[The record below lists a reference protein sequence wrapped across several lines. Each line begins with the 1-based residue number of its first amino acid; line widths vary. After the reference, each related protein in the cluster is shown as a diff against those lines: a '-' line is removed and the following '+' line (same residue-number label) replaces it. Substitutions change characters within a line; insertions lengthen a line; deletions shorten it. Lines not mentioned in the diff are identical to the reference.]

1 MVTMRNQKDY
11 LDEKDGY
18 VDLNNYLD
26 QAQNDEEAVT
36 EDEELESES
45 YDDYD
50 NYNEDEE
57 EADDTEKAPDPSR
70 RRMTRYHRQSEA
82 GKIVKR
88 IFAWSFTLLL
98 LGVISGIGL
107 FAYYAKDAPI
117 VTQTKLQSEGSSALY
132 TSDGKLLLTLGAERR
147 NYLHSEKIP
156 QRMKDAVISV
166 EDKRFYREPFGLDP
180 IRIVGSLVANIKGH
194 DISAG
199 GSGITQQLI
208 KLSVFSTDAS
218 QRTLKRKVQE
228 AWLAMKISRQ
238 YSKEQILEFY
248 INKVY
253 MGYNTFGLGT
263 AASYYFGKSPSDL
276 DLAQTA
282 LLAGM
287 LNAPT
292 QFDPYLYPQNA
303 QYRRDSVL
311 YSMLR
316 NNKITKQEYQQAI
329 KEPIQ
334 TGLRPRHSNND
345 HSQRRK
351 IDDPYIKEVVNEAK
365 EKGFDPYNS
374 NLKITVNIDQKAQ
387 NELYELANS
396 KKIPFTNDKMQV
408 GATVVD
414 PTNGHAIAIVGGRH
428 LPNVALGYNRAV
440 QTGRSTG
447 SSIKPI
453 LDYAPAIEYKNWS
466 TAQILSDT
474 PYIYSGTNIQLF
486 DWDNRY
492 LGPMTMRYA
501 LEQSRNVPAV
511 RTLEDVGFN
520 KSIKFAK
527 QMDININKKQGLSV
541 AIGANASTLQMA
553 GAYGALANDGV
564 YHKPQFI
571 SKIETPDGVVRNYDT
586 SGKRVMKSST
596 AYMVTD
602 MLKGVI
608 THGSGTQ
615 AKIKDL
621 HQAGKTGTVKYSD
634 AEINKYPSYN
644 GTPKDSWFVGYTPKY
659 SIAVWTGYDNLSE
672 GKISGQGENAAQ
684 LLYKN
689 MMTYLMKGKGNPD
702 WHKPDTVVSQK
713 YLSGETVTNELYVK
727 GHVPKPPKIKKPKL
741 EDKERE
747 EEQNNNQRVI
757 YRQSQQ
763 QRPRVIIRQQ
773 QPRTIIRHYY
783 YYR

>member
-1 MVTMRNQKDY
+1 MRDQQDY
-11 LDEKDGY
+11 EKDGY
-18 VDLNNYLD
+18 IDLNNYLG
-26 QAQNDEEAVT
+26 QNDEEDEDLESYV
-36 EDEELESES
+36 EDEDN
-45 YDDYD
+45 DDEVSD
-50 NYNEDEE
+50 P
-57 EADDTEKAPDPSR
+57 DTEEDPSR
-70 RRMTRYHRQSEA
+70 RRMTRYHHQSKA
-82 GKIVKR
+82 GKIIKR
-88 IFAWSFTLLL
+88 IFAWSFTLIM
-98 LGVISGIGL
+98 LGVISGVGL

-147 NYLHSEKIP
+147 NYLHSDEIP

-166 EDKRFYREPFGLDP
+166 EDKRFYKEPLGLDP
-180 IRIVGSLVANIKGH
+180 IRIAGSLLANIKGH

-208 KLSVFSTDAS
+208 KLSVFSTDTS
-218 QRTLKRKVQE
+218 QRTLRRKAQE
-228 AWLAMKISRQ
+228 AWLAMQISRQ

-263 AASYYFGKSPSDL
+263 AASYYFGKSPSKL

-287 LNAPT
+287 LNAPIK
-292 QFDPYLYPQNA
+292 FDPYLYPQNA
-303 QYRRDSVL
+303 QYRRDIVL
-311 YSMLR
+311 YAMLK
-316 NNKITKQEYQQAI
+316 NNKITNQEYQQAI
-329 KEPIQ
+329 KEPVQ

-345 HSQRRK
+345 HSERRK
-351 IDDPYIKEVVNEAK
+351 IDDPYIKEVVNEAQ

-396 KKIPFTNDKMQV
+396 NKIPFTNDKMQV

-414 PTNGHAIAIVGGRH
+414 PINGHVVAIVGGRH
-428 LPNVALGYNRAV
+428 LPNLALGYNRAV

-492 LGPMTMRYA
+492 LGPVTMRYA

-520 KSIKFAK
+520 KGIKFAK
-527 QMDININKKQGLSV
+527 KMGINIEKKQGLSA
-541 AIGANASTLQMA
+541 AIGANASSLQMA

-571 SKIETPDGVVRNYDT
+571 SKIETPDGIVRNYDT
-586 SGKRVMKSST
+586 SGERVMKSST
-596 AYMVTD
+596 AYMITD

-608 THGSGTQ
+608 TRGSGMQ
-615 AKIKDL
+615 AKIKNL

-634 AEINKYPSYN
+634 AEINKYPSYR
-644 GTPKDSWFVGYTPKY
+644 GTPKDSWFAGYTPKY
-659 SIAVWTGYDNLSE
+659 SIAVWTGYDTLSD

-689 MMTYLMKGKGNPD
+689 MMTYLMKEKGNPD

-713 YLSGETVTNELYVK
+713 YLSGRTVTNELYVK

-741 EDKERE
+741 EDKEREERE

>member
-1 MVTMRNQKDY
+1 MIQQLGGCTQQEHGNLK
-11 LDEKDGY
+11 
-18 VDLNNYLD
+18 
-26 QAQNDEEAVT
+26 
-36 EDEELESES
+36 ELESES

-57 EADDTEKAPDPSR
+57 EADDTEEAPDPSR
-70 RRMTRYHRQSEA
+70 RRMTRYHRQSKA
-82 GKIVKR
+82 GKIIKR

-98 LGVISGIGL
+98 LGIISSIGI
-107 FAYYAKDAPI
+107 FAYYAKNAPI

-199 GSGITQQLI
+199 GSSITQQLI

-218 QRTLKRKVQE
+218 QRTLKRKAQE
-228 AWLAMKISRQ
+228 AWLAMQISRQ

-287 LNAPT
+287 LNVPT

-303 QYRRDSVL
+303 QYRRDIVL

-414 PTNGHAIAIVGGRH
+414 PTNGHAM
-428 LPNVALGYNRAV
+428 L
-440 QTGRSTG
+440 
-447 SSIKPI
+447 
-453 LDYAPAIEYKNWS
+453 E
-466 TAQILSDT
+466 
-474 PYIYSGTNIQLF
+474 NI
-486 DWDNRY
+486 
-492 LGPMTMRYA
+492 G
-501 LEQSRNVPAV
+501 
-511 RTLEDVGFN
+511 
-520 KSIKFAK
+520 
-527 QMDININKKQGLSV
+527 
-541 AIGANASTLQMA
+541 
-553 GAYGALANDGV
+553 
-564 YHKPQFI
+564 
-571 SKIETPDGVVRNYDT
+571 
-586 SGKRVMKSST
+586 
-596 AYMVTD
+596 
-602 MLKGVI
+602 
-608 THGSGTQ
+608 
-615 AKIKDL
+615 
-621 HQAGKTGTVKYSD
+621 
-634 AEINKYPSYN
+634 
-644 GTPKDSWFVGYTPKY
+644 
-659 SIAVWTGYDNLSE
+659 
-672 GKISGQGENAAQ
+672 
-684 LLYKN
+684 
-689 MMTYLMKGKGNPD
+689 
-702 WHKPDTVVSQK
+702 
-713 YLSGETVTNELYVK
+713 
-727 GHVPKPPKIKKPKL
+727 
-741 EDKERE
+741 
-747 EEQNNNQRVI
+747 
-757 YRQSQQ
+757 
-763 QRPRVIIRQQ
+763 
-773 QPRTIIRHYY
+773 
-783 YYR
+783 

>member
-1 MVTMRNQKDY
+1 MRDQQDY
-11 LDEKDGY
+11 EKDGY
-18 VDLNNYLD
+18 IDLNNYLG
-26 QAQNDEEAVT
+26 QNDEEDEDLESYV
-36 EDEELESES
+36 EDEDN
-45 YDDYD
+45 DDEVSD
-50 NYNEDEE
+50 P
-57 EADDTEKAPDPSR
+57 DTEEDPSR
-70 RRMTRYHRQSEA
+70 RRMTRYHHQSKA
-82 GKIVKR
+82 GKIIKR
-88 IFAWSFTLLL
+88 IFAWSFTLIM
-98 LGVISGIGL
+98 LGVISGVGL
-107 FAYYAKDAPI
+107 FAYYAKEAPI

-147 NYLHSEKIP
+147 NYLHSDKIP

-166 EDKRFYREPFGLDP
+166 EDKRFYKEPLGLDP
-180 IRIVGSLVANIKGH
+180 IRIAGSLLANIKGH

-208 KLSVFSTDAS
+208 KLSVFSTDTS
-218 QRTLKRKVQE
+218 QRTLRRKAQE
-228 AWLAMKISRQ
+228 AWLAMQISRQ

-263 AASYYFGKSPSDL
+263 AASYYFGKSPSKL

-287 LNAPT
+287 LNAPIK
-292 QFDPYLYPQNA
+292 FDPYLYPQNA
-303 QYRRDSVL
+303 QYRRDIVL
-311 YSMLR
+311 YAMLK
-316 NNKITKQEYQQAI
+316 NNKITNQEYQQAI
-329 KEPIQ
+329 KEPVQ

-345 HSQRRK
+345 HSERRK
-351 IDDPYIKEVVNEAK
+351 IDDPYIKEVVNEAQ

-414 PTNGHAIAIVGGRH
+414 PTNGHVVAIVGGRH

-492 LGPMTMRYA
+492 LGPVTMRYA

-520 KSIKFAK
+520 KGIKFAK
-527 QMDININKKQGLSV
+527 KMGINIEKKQGLSA
-541 AIGANASTLQMA
+541 AIGANASSLQMA

-571 SKIETPDGVVRNYDT
+571 SKIETPDGIVRNYDT
-586 SGKRVMKSST
+586 SGERVMKSST
-596 AYMVTD
+596 AYMITD

-608 THGSGTQ
+608 TRGSGMQ
-615 AKIKDL
+615 AKIKNL

-634 AEINKYPSYN
+634 AEINKYPSYR
-644 GTPKDSWFVGYTPKY
+644 GTPKDSWFAGYTPKY
-659 SIAVWTGYDNLSE
+659 SIAVWTGYDTLSD

-689 MMTYLMKGKGNPD
+689 MMTYLMKNKGNPD

-713 YLSGETVTNELYVK
+713 YLSGTAVTNELYVK
-727 GHVPKPPKIKKPKL
+727 GHVPKPPKIKKSKPINRS
-741 EDKERE
+741 RE
-747 EEQNNNQRVI
+747 ENQKTII
-757 YRQSQQ
+757 YQRSQQ
-763 QRPRVIIRQQ
+763 PRVVIRQQ
-773 QPRTIIRHYY
+773 RPRTIIRYY

>member
-1 MVTMRNQKDY
+1 MRDQQDY
-11 LDEKDGY
+11 EKDGY
-18 VDLNNYLD
+18 IDLNNYLG
-26 QAQNDEEAVT
+26 QNDEETVA
-36 EDEELESES
+36 EDEDEDLES
-45 YDDYD
+45 YV
-50 NYNEDEE
+50 EDEGNDDE
-57 EADDTEKAPDPSR
+57 VSDPDTEEDPSR
-70 RRMTRYHRQSEA
+70 RRMTRYHRQSKA
-82 GKIVKR
+82 GKIIKR
-88 IFAWSFTLLL
+88 IFAWSFTLIM

-147 NYLHSEKIP
+147 NYLHSDKIP

-166 EDKRFYREPFGLDP
+166 EDKRFYKEPLGLDP
-180 IRIVGSLVANIKGH
+180 IRIAGSLLANIKGH

-208 KLSVFSTDAS
+208 KLSVFSTDTS
-218 QRTLKRKVQE
+218 QRTLRRKAQE
-228 AWLAMKISRQ
+228 AWLAMQISRQ

-248 INKVY
+248 VNKVY

-263 AASYYFGKSPSDL
+263 AASYYFGKSPSKL

-287 LNAPT
+287 LNAPIK
-292 QFDPYLYPQNA
+292 FDPYLYPQNA
-303 QYRRDSVL
+303 QYRRDIVL
-311 YSMLR
+311 YAMLK
-316 NNKITKQEYQQAI
+316 NNKITNQEYQQAI
-329 KEPIQ
+329 KEPVQ

-345 HSQRRK
+345 HSERRK
-351 IDDPYIKEVVNEAK
+351 IDDPYIKEVVNEAQ

-414 PTNGHAIAIVGGRH
+414 PTNGHVVAIVGGRH
-428 LPNVALGYNRAV
+428 LPNLALGYNRAV

-492 LGPMTMRYA
+492 LGPVTMRYA

-520 KSIKFAK
+520 KGIKFAK
-527 QMDININKKQGLSV
+527 KMGINIEKKQGLSA
-541 AIGANASTLQMA
+541 AIGANASSLQMA

-571 SKIETPDGVVRNYDT
+571 SKIETPDGIVRNYDT
-586 SGKRVMKSST
+586 SGERVMKSST
-596 AYMVTD
+596 AYMITD

-608 THGSGTQ
+608 TRGSGMQ
-615 AKIKDL
+615 AKIKNL

-634 AEINKYPSYN
+634 AEINKYPSYR
-644 GTPKDSWFVGYTPKY
+644 GTPKDSWFAGYTPKY
-659 SIAVWTGYDNLSE
+659 SIAVWTGYDTLSD

-689 MMTYLMKGKGNPD
+689 MMTYLMKNKGNPD

-713 YLSGETVTNELYVK
+713 YLSGTAVTNELYVK
-727 GHVPKPPKIKKPKL
+727 GHVPKPPKIKKSKPINRS
-741 EDKERE
+741 RE
-747 EEQNNNQRVI
+747 ENQKTII
-757 YRQSQQ
+757 YQQSQQ
-763 QRPRVIIRQQ
+763 PRVVIRQQ
-773 QPRTIIRHYY
+773 RPRTIIRY

>member
-1 MVTMRNQKDY
+1 MRDQQDY
-11 LDEKDGY
+11 EKDGY
-18 VDLNNYLD
+18 IDLNNYLG
-26 QAQNDEEAVT
+26 QNDEETVA
-36 EDEELESES
+36 EDEDEDLES
-45 YDDYD
+45 YV
-50 NYNEDEE
+50 EDEGNDDE
-57 EADDTEKAPDPSR
+57 VSDPDTEEDPSR
-70 RRMTRYHRQSEA
+70 RRMTRYHRQSKA
-82 GKIVKR
+82 GKIIKR
-88 IFAWSFTLLL
+88 IFAWSFTLIM
-98 LGVISGIGL
+98 LGVISGVGL
-107 FAYYAKDAPI
+107 FAYYAKEAPI

-147 NYLHSEKIP
+147 NYLHSDKIP

-166 EDKRFYREPFGLDP
+166 EDKRFYKEPLGLDP
-180 IRIVGSLVANIKGH
+180 IRIAGSLLANIKGH

-208 KLSVFSTDAS
+208 KLSVFSTDTS
-218 QRTLKRKVQE
+218 QRTLRRKAQE
-228 AWLAMKISRQ
+228 AWLAMQISRQ

-263 AASYYFGKSPSDL
+263 AASYYFGKSPSKL

-287 LNAPT
+287 LNAPIK
-292 QFDPYLYPQNA
+292 FDPYLYPQNA
-303 QYRRDSVL
+303 QYRRDIVL
-311 YSMLR
+311 YAMLK
-316 NNKITKQEYQQAI
+316 NNKITNQEYQQAI
-329 KEPIQ
+329 KEPVQ

-345 HSQRRK
+345 HSERRK
-351 IDDPYIKEVVNEAK
+351 IDDPYIKEVVNEAQ

-396 KKIPFTNDKMQV
+396 NKIPFTNDKMQV

-414 PTNGHAIAIVGGRH
+414 PINGHVVAIVGGRH
-428 LPNVALGYNRAV
+428 LPNLALGYNRAV

-492 LGPMTMRYA
+492 LGPVTMRYA

-511 RTLEDVGFN
+511 RTLEDVGFS
-520 KSIKFAK
+520 KGIKFAK
-527 QMDININKKQGLSV
+527 KMGINIEKKQGLSA
-541 AIGANASTLQMA
+541 AIGANASSLQMA

-571 SKIETPDGVVRNYDT
+571 SKIETPDGIVRNYDT
-586 SGKRVMKSST
+586 SGERVMKSST
-596 AYMVTD
+596 AYMITD

-608 THGSGTQ
+608 TRGSGMQ
-615 AKIKDL
+615 AKIKNL

-634 AEINKYPSYN
+634 AEINKYPSYR
-644 GTPKDSWFVGYTPKY
+644 GTPKDSWFAGYTPKY
-659 SIAVWTGYDNLSE
+659 SIAVWTGYDTLSD

-689 MMTYLMKGKGNPD
+689 MMTYLMKNKGNPD

-713 YLSGETVTNELYVK
+713 YLSGTAVTNELYVK
-727 GHVPKPPKIKKPKL
+727 GHVPKPPKIKKSKPINRS
-741 EDKERE
+741 RE
-747 EEQNNNQRVI
+747 ENQKTII
-757 YRQSQQ
+757 YQRSQQ
-763 QRPRVIIRQQ
+763 PRVVIRQQ
-773 QPRTIIRHYY
+773 RPRTIIRYY

>member
-1 MVTMRNQKDY
+1 MRDQQDY
-11 LDEKDGY
+11 EKDGY
-18 VDLNNYLD
+18 IDLNNYLG
-26 QAQNDEEAVT
+26 QNDEEDKDLESYV
-36 EDEELESES
+36 EDEDN
-45 YDDYD
+45 DDEVSD
-50 NYNEDEE
+50 P
-57 EADDTEKAPDPSR
+57 DTEEDPSR
-70 RRMTRYHRQSEA
+70 RRMTRYHHQSKA
-82 GKIVKR
+82 GKIIKC
-88 IFAWSFTLLL
+88 IFAWSFTLIM
-98 LGVISGIGL
+98 LGVISGVGL

-147 NYLHSEKIP
+147 NYLHSDKIP

-166 EDKRFYREPFGLDP
+166 EDKRFYKEPLGLDP
-180 IRIVGSLVANIKGH
+180 IRIAGSLLANIKGH

-208 KLSVFSTDAS
+208 KLSVFSTDTS
-218 QRTLKRKVQE
+218 QRTLRRKAQE
-228 AWLAMKISRQ
+228 AWLAMQISRQ

-263 AASYYFGKSPSDL
+263 AASYYFGKSPSKL

-287 LNAPT
+287 LNAPIK
-292 QFDPYLYPQNA
+292 FDPYLYPQNA
-303 QYRRDSVL
+303 QYRRDIVL
-311 YSMLR
+311 YAMLK
-316 NNKITKQEYQQAI
+316 NNKITNQEYQQAI
-329 KEPIQ
+329 KEPVQ

-345 HSQRRK
+345 HSERRK
-351 IDDPYIKEVVNEAK
+351 IDDPYIKEVVNEAQ

-396 KKIPFTNDKMQV
+396 NKIPFTNDKMQV

-414 PTNGHAIAIVGGRH
+414 PANGHVVAIVGGRH
-428 LPNVALGYNRAV
+428 LPKLALGYNRAV

-492 LGPMTMRYA
+492 LGPVTMRYA

-511 RTLEDVGFN
+511 RTFEDVGFN
-520 KSIKFAK
+520 KGIKFAK
-527 QMDININKKQGLSV
+527 KMGINIEKKQGLSA
-541 AIGANASTLQMA
+541 AIGANASSLQMA

-571 SKIETPDGVVRNYDT
+571 SKIETPDGIVRNYDT
-586 SGKRVMKSST
+586 SGERVMKSST
-596 AYMVTD
+596 AYMITD

-608 THGSGTQ
+608 TRGNGTQ

-634 AEINKYPSYN
+634 GEIKKYPSYN

-659 SIAVWTGYDNLSE
+659 SIAVWTGYDNLSD

-689 MMTYLMKGKGNPD
+689 MMTYLMKNKGNPD

-713 YLSGETVTNELYVK
+713 YLSGTAVTNELYVK
-727 GHVPKPPKIKKPKL
+727 GHVPKPPKIKKSKPINRS
-741 EDKERE
+741 RE
-747 EEQNNNQRVI
+747 ENQKTII
-757 YRQSQQ
+757 YQQSQQ
-763 QRPRVIIRQQ
+763 PRVVIRQQ
-773 QPRTIIRHYY
+773 RPRTIIRY

>member
-1 MVTMRNQKDY
+1 
-11 LDEKDGY
+11 
-18 VDLNNYLD
+18 
-26 QAQNDEEAVT
+26 
-36 EDEELESES
+36 
-45 YDDYD
+45 
-50 NYNEDEE
+50 
-57 EADDTEKAPDPSR
+57 
-70 RRMTRYHRQSEA
+70 
-82 GKIVKR
+82 
-88 IFAWSFTLLL
+88 
-98 LGVISGIGL
+98 
-107 FAYYAKDAPI
+107 
-117 VTQTKLQSEGSSALY
+117 
-132 TSDGKLLLTLGAERR
+132 
-147 NYLHSEKIP
+147 
-156 QRMKDAVISV
+156 
-166 EDKRFYREPFGLDP
+166 
-180 IRIVGSLVANIKGH
+180 
-194 DISAG
+194 
-199 GSGITQQLI
+199 
-208 KLSVFSTDAS
+208 
-218 QRTLKRKVQE
+218 
-228 AWLAMKISRQ
+228 
-238 YSKEQILEFY
+238 
-248 INKVY
+248 

-263 AASYYFGKSPSDL
+263 AASYYFGKSPSKL

-287 LNAPT
+287 LNAPIK
-292 QFDPYLYPQNA
+292 FDPYLYPQNA
-303 QYRRDSVL
+303 QYRRDIVL
-311 YSMLR
+311 YAMLK
-316 NNKITKQEYQQAI
+316 NNKITNQEYQQAI
-329 KEPIQ
+329 KEPVQ

-345 HSQRRK
+345 HSERRK
-351 IDDPYIKEVVNEAK
+351 IDDPYIKEVVNEAQ

-396 KKIPFTNDKMQV
+396 NKIPFTNDKMQV

-414 PTNGHAIAIVGGRH
+414 PINGHVVAIVGGRH
-428 LPNVALGYNRAV
+428 LPNLALGYNRAV

-492 LGPMTMRYA
+492 LGPVTMRYA

-520 KSIKFAK
+520 KGIKFAK
-527 QMDININKKQGLSV
+527 KMGINIEKKQGLSA
-541 AIGANASTLQMA
+541 AIGANASSLQMA

-571 SKIETPDGVVRNYDT
+571 SKIETPDGIVRNYDT
-586 SGKRVMKSST
+586 SGERVMKSST
-596 AYMVTD
+596 AYMITD

-608 THGSGTQ
+608 TRGSGMQ
-615 AKIKDL
+615 AKIKNL

-634 AEINKYPSYN
+634 AEINKYPSYR
-644 GTPKDSWFVGYTPKY
+644 GTPKDSWFAGYTPKY
-659 SIAVWTGYDNLSE
+659 SIAVWTGYDTLSD

-689 MMTYLMKGKGNPD
+689 MMTYLMKEKGNPD

-713 YLSGETVTNELYVK
+713 YLSGRTVTNELYVK

-741 EDKERE
+741 EDKEREERE

>member
-1 MVTMRNQKDY
+1 MRDQQDY
-11 LDEKDGY
+11 EKDGY
-18 VDLNNYLD
+18 IDLNNYLG
-26 QAQNDEEAVT
+26 QNDEETVA
-36 EDEELESES
+36 EDEDEDLES
-45 YDDYD
+45 YV
-50 NYNEDEE
+50 EDEGNDDE
-57 EADDTEKAPDPSR
+57 VSDPDTEEDPSR
-70 RRMTRYHRQSEA
+70 RRMTRYHRQSKA
-82 GKIVKR
+82 GKIIKR
-88 IFAWSFTLLL
+88 IFAWSFTLIM

-147 NYLHSEKIP
+147 NYLHSDKIP

-166 EDKRFYREPFGLDP
+166 EDKRFYKEPLGLDP
-180 IRIVGSLVANIKGH
+180 IRIAGSLLANIKGH

-208 KLSVFSTDAS
+208 KLSVFSTDTS
-218 QRTLKRKVQE
+218 QRTLRRKAQE
-228 AWLAMKISRQ
+228 AWLAMQISRQ

-248 INKVY
+248 VNKVY
-253 MGYNTFGLGT
+253 MGYNIFGLGT
-263 AASYYFGKSPSDL
+263 AASYYFGKSPSKL

-287 LNAPT
+287 LNAPIK
-292 QFDPYLYPQNA
+292 FDPYLYPQNV
-303 QYRRDSVL
+303 QYRRDIVL
-311 YSMLR
+311 YAMLK
-316 NNKITKQEYQQAI
+316 NNKITNQEYQQAI
-329 KEPIQ
+329 KEPVQ

-345 HSQRRK
+345 HSERRK
-351 IDDPYIKEVVNEAK
+351 IDDPYIKEVVNEAQ

-396 KKIPFTNDKMQV
+396 NKIPFTNDKMQV

-414 PTNGHAIAIVGGRH
+414 PINGHVVAIVGGRH
-428 LPNVALGYNRAV
+428 LPNLALGYNRAV

-492 LGPMTMRYA
+492 LGPVTMRYA

-520 KSIKFAK
+520 KGIKFAK
-527 QMDININKKQGLSV
+527 KMGINIEKKQGLSA
-541 AIGANASTLQMA
+541 AIGANASSLQMA

-571 SKIETPDGVVRNYDT
+571 SKIETPDGIVRNYDT
-586 SGKRVMKSST
+586 SGERVMKSST
-596 AYMVTD
+596 AYMITD

-608 THGSGTQ
+608 TRGSGMQ
-615 AKIKDL
+615 AKIKNL

-634 AEINKYPSYN
+634 AEINKYPSYR
-644 GTPKDSWFVGYTPKY
+644 GTPKDSWFAGYTPKY
-659 SIAVWTGYDNLSE
+659 SIAVWTGYDTLSD

-689 MMTYLMKGKGNPD
+689 MMTYLMKNKGNPD

-713 YLSGETVTNELYVK
+713 YLFGTAVTNELYVK
-727 GHVPKPPKIKKPKL
+727 GHVPKPPKIKKSKPINRS
-741 EDKERE
+741 RE
-747 EEQNNNQRVI
+747 ENQKTII
-757 YRQSQQ
+757 YQQSQQ
-763 QRPRVIIRQQ
+763 PRVVIRQQ
-773 QPRTIIRHYY
+773 RPRTIIRY

>member
-1 MVTMRNQKDY
+1 MRDQQDY
-11 LDEKDGY
+11 EKDGY
-18 VDLNNYLD
+18 IDLNNYLG
-26 QAQNDEEAVT
+26 QNDEEDEDLESYV
-36 EDEELESES
+36 EDEDN
-45 YDDYD
+45 DDEVSD
-50 NYNEDEE
+50 P
-57 EADDTEKAPDPSR
+57 DTEEDPSR
-70 RRMTRYHRQSEA
+70 RRMTRYHHQSKA
-82 GKIVKR
+82 GKIIKC
-88 IFAWSFTLLL
+88 IFAWSFTLIM
-98 LGVISGIGL
+98 LGVISGVGL

-147 NYLHSEKIP
+147 NYLHSDKIP

-166 EDKRFYREPFGLDP
+166 EDKRFYKEPLGLDP
-180 IRIVGSLVANIKGH
+180 IRIAGSLLANIKGH

-208 KLSVFSTDAS
+208 KLSVFSTDTS
-218 QRTLKRKVQE
+218 QRTLRRKAQE
-228 AWLAMKISRQ
+228 AWLAMQISRQ

-263 AASYYFGKSPSDL
+263 AASYYFGKSPSKL

-287 LNAPT
+287 LNSPIK
-292 QFDPYLYPQNA
+292 FDPYLYPQNA
-303 QYRRDSVL
+303 QYRRDIVL
-311 YSMLR
+311 YAMLK
-316 NNKITKQEYQQAI
+316 NNKITNQEYQQAI
-329 KEPIQ
+329 KEPVQ

-345 HSQRRK
+345 HSERRK
-351 IDDPYIKEVVNEAK
+351 IDDPYIKEVVNEAQ

-396 KKIPFTNDKMQV
+396 NKIPFTNDKMQV

-414 PTNGHAIAIVGGRH
+414 PANGHVVAIVGGRH
-428 LPNVALGYNRAV
+428 LPNLALGYNRAV

-492 LGPMTMRYA
+492 LGPVTMRYA

-511 RTLEDVGFN
+511 RTLEDVGFS
-520 KSIKFAK
+520 KGIKFAK
-527 QMDININKKQGLSV
+527 KMGINIEKKQGLSA
-541 AIGANASTLQMA
+541 AIGANASSLQMA

-571 SKIETPDGVVRNYDT
+571 SKIETPDGIVRNYDT
-586 SGKRVMKSST
+586 SGERVMKSST
-596 AYMVTD
+596 AYMITD

-608 THGSGTQ
+608 TRGSGMQ

-689 MMTYLMKGKGNPD
+689 MMTYLMKNKGNPD

-713 YLSGETVTNELYVK
+713 YLSGTAVTNELYVK
-727 GHVPKPPKIKKPKL
+727 GHVPKPPKIKKSKPINRS
-741 EDKERE
+741 RE
-747 EEQNNNQRVI
+747 ENQKTII
-757 YRQSQQ
+757 YQQSQQ
-763 QRPRVIIRQQ
+763 PRVVIRQQ
-773 QPRTIIRHYY
+773 RPRTIIRY

>member
-1 MVTMRNQKDY
+1 MRDQQDY
-11 LDEKDGY
+11 EKDGY
-18 VDLNNYLD
+18 IDLNNYLG
-26 QAQNDEEAVT
+26 QNDEETVA
-36 EDEELESES
+36 EDEDEDLES
-45 YDDYD
+45 YV
-50 NYNEDEE
+50 EDEGNDDE
-57 EADDTEKAPDPSR
+57 VSDPDTEEDPSR
-70 RRMTRYHRQSEA
+70 RRMTRYHRQSKA
-82 GKIVKR
+82 GKIIKR
-88 IFAWSFTLLL
+88 IFAWSFTLIM

-147 NYLHSEKIP
+147 NYLHSDKIP

-166 EDKRFYREPFGLDP
+166 EDKRFYKEPLGLDP
-180 IRIVGSLVANIKGH
+180 IRIAGSLLANIKGH

-208 KLSVFSTDAS
+208 KLSVFSTDTS
-218 QRTLKRKVQE
+218 QRTLRRKAQE
-228 AWLAMKISRQ
+228 AWLAMQISRQ

-248 INKVY
+248 VNKVY

-263 AASYYFGKSPSDL
+263 AASYYFGKSPSKL

-287 LNAPT
+287 LNAPIK
-292 QFDPYLYPQNA
+292 FDPYLYPQNA
-303 QYRRDSVL
+303 QYRRDIVL
-311 YSMLR
+311 YAMLK
-316 NNKITKQEYQQAI
+316 NNKITNQEYQQAI
-329 KEPIQ
+329 KEPVQ

-345 HSQRRK
+345 HSELRK
-351 IDDPYIKEVVNEAK
+351 IDDPYIKEVVNEAQ

-396 KKIPFTNDKMQV
+396 NKIPFTNDKMQV

-414 PTNGHAIAIVGGRH
+414 PANGHVVAIVGGRH
-428 LPNVALGYNRAV
+428 LPNLALGYNRAV

-492 LGPMTMRYA
+492 LGPVTMRYA

-511 RTLEDVGFN
+511 RTLEDVGFS
-520 KSIKFAK
+520 KGIKFAK
-527 QMDININKKQGLSV
+527 KMGINIEKKQGLSA
-541 AIGANASTLQMA
+541 AIGANASSLQMA

-571 SKIETPDGVVRNYDT
+571 SKIETPDGIVRNYDT
-586 SGKRVMKSST
+586 SGERVMKSST
-596 AYMVTD
+596 AYMITD

-608 THGSGTQ
+608 TRGSGMQ
-615 AKIKDL
+615 AKIKNL

-634 AEINKYPSYN
+634 AEINKYPSYR
-644 GTPKDSWFVGYTPKY
+644 GTPKDSWFAGYTPKY
-659 SIAVWTGYDNLSE
+659 SIAVWTGYDTLSD

-689 MMTYLMKGKGNPD
+689 MMTYLMKNKGNPD

-713 YLSGETVTNELYVK
+713 YLSGTAVTNELYVK
-727 GHVPKPPKIKKPKL
+727 GHVPKPPKIKKSKPINRS
-741 EDKERE
+741 RE
-747 EEQNNNQRVI
+747 ENQKTII
-757 YRQSQQ
+757 YQQSQQ
-763 QRPRVIIRQQ
+763 PRVVIRQQ
-773 QPRTIIRHYY
+773 RPRTIIRYY

>member
-1 MVTMRNQKDY
+1 MRDQQDY
-11 LDEKDGY
+11 EKDGY
-18 VDLNNYLD
+18 IDLNNYLG
-26 QAQNDEEAVT
+26 QNDEEDEDLESYV
-36 EDEELESES
+36 EDEDN
-45 YDDYD
+45 DDEVSD
-50 NYNEDEE
+50 P
-57 EADDTEKAPDPSR
+57 DTEEDPSR
-70 RRMTRYHRQSEA
+70 RRMTRYHHQSKA
-82 GKIVKR
+82 GKIIKR
-88 IFAWSFTLLL
+88 IFAWSFTLIM
-98 LGVISGIGL
+98 LGVISGVGL

-147 NYLHSEKIP
+147 NYLHSDKIP

-166 EDKRFYREPFGLDP
+166 EDKRFYKEPLGLDP
-180 IRIVGSLVANIKGH
+180 IRIAGSFLANIKGH

-208 KLSVFSTDAS
+208 KLSVFSTDTS
-218 QRTLKRKVQE
+218 QRTLRRKAQE
-228 AWLAMKISRQ
+228 AWLAMQISRQ

-263 AASYYFGKSPSDL
+263 AASYYFGKSPSKL

-287 LNAPT
+287 LNAPIK
-292 QFDPYLYPQNA
+292 FDPYLYPQNA
-303 QYRRDSVL
+303 QYRRDIVL
-311 YSMLR
+311 YAMLK
-316 NNKITKQEYQQAI
+316 NNKITNQEYQQAI
-329 KEPIQ
+329 KEPVQ

-345 HSQRRK
+345 HSERRK
-351 IDDPYIKEVVNEAK
+351 IDDPYIKEVVNEAQ

-396 KKIPFTNDKMQV
+396 NKIPFTNDKMQV

-414 PTNGHAIAIVGGRH
+414 PINGHVVAIVGGRH
-428 LPNVALGYNRAV
+428 LPNLALGYNRAV

-520 KSIKFAK
+520 KGIKFAK

-608 THGSGTQ
+608 TRGAGTQ

-634 AEINKYPSYN
+634 GEIKKYPSYN

-659 SIAVWTGYDNLSE
+659 SIAVWTGYDNLSD

-689 MMTYLMKGKGNPD
+689 MMTYLMKNKGNPD

-713 YLSGETVTNELYVK
+713 YLSGTAVTNELYVK
-727 GHVPKPPKIKKPKL
+727 GHVPKPPKIKKSKPINRS
-741 EDKERE
+741 RE
-747 EEQNNNQRVI
+747 ENQKTII
-757 YRQSQQ
+757 YQQSQQ
-763 QRPRVIIRQQ
+763 PRVVIRQQ
-773 QPRTIIRHYY
+773 RPRTIIRY

>member
-1 MVTMRNQKDY
+1 MRDQQDY
-11 LDEKDGY
+11 EKDGY
-18 VDLNNYLD
+18 IDLNNYLG
-26 QAQNDEEAVT
+26 QNDEEDEDLESYV
-36 EDEELESES
+36 EDEDN
-45 YDDYD
+45 DDEVSD
-50 NYNEDEE
+50 P
-57 EADDTEKAPDPSR
+57 DTEEDPSR
-70 RRMTRYHRQSEA
+70 RRMTRYHHQSKA
-82 GKIVKR
+82 GKIIKR
-88 IFAWSFTLLL
+88 IFAWSFTLIM

-147 NYLHSEKIP
+147 NYLHSDKIP

-166 EDKRFYREPFGLDP
+166 EDKRFYKEPLGLDP
-180 IRIVGSLVANIKGH
+180 IRIAGSLLANIKGH

-208 KLSVFSTDAS
+208 KLSVFSTDTS
-218 QRTLKRKVQE
+218 QRTLRRKAQE
-228 AWLAMKISRQ
+228 AWLAMQISRQ

-263 AASYYFGKSPSDL
+263 AASYYFGKSPSKL

-287 LNAPT
+287 LNAPIK
-292 QFDPYLYPQNA
+292 FDPYLYPQNA
-303 QYRRDSVL
+303 QYRRDIVL
-311 YSMLR
+311 YAMLK
-316 NNKITKQEYQQAI
+316 NNKITNQEYQQAI
-329 KEPIQ
+329 KEPVQ

-345 HSQRRK
+345 HSERRK
-351 IDDPYIKEVVNEAK
+351 IDDPYIKEVVNEAQ

-396 KKIPFTNDKMQV
+396 NKIPFTNDKMQV

-414 PTNGHAIAIVGGRH
+414 PINGHVVAIVGGRH
-428 LPNVALGYNRAV
+428 LPNLALGYNRAV

-492 LGPMTMRYA
+492 LGPVTMRYA

-511 RTLEDVGFN
+511 RTLEDVGFS
-520 KSIKFAK
+520 KGIKFAK
-527 QMDININKKQGLSV
+527 KMGINIEKKQGLSA
-541 AIGANASTLQMA
+541 AIGANASSLQMA

-571 SKIETPDGVVRNYDT
+571 SKIETPDGIVRNYDT
-586 SGKRVMKSST
+586 SGERVMKSST
-596 AYMVTD
+596 AYMITD

-608 THGSGTQ
+608 TRGSGMQ
-615 AKIKDL
+615 AKIKNL

-634 AEINKYPSYN
+634 AEINKYPSYR
-644 GTPKDSWFVGYTPKY
+644 GTPKDSWFAGYTPKY
-659 SIAVWTGYDNLSE
+659 SIAVWTGYDTLSD

-689 MMTYLMKGKGNPD
+689 MMTYLMKNKGNPD

-713 YLSGETVTNELYVK
+713 YLSGTAVTNELYVK
-727 GHVPKPPKIKKPKL
+727 GHVPKPPKIKKSKPINRS
-741 EDKERE
+741 RE
-747 EEQNNNQRVI
+747 ENQKTII
-757 YRQSQQ
+757 YQRSQQ
-763 QRPRVIIRQQ
+763 PRVVIRQQ
-773 QPRTIIRHYY
+773 RPRTIIRYY